1 MVVEEEEE
9 EEEEDEEGP
18 RSFIMAHYHTLDTHS
33 SVIHVLNQPVRRSV
47 SLLVLEARRSCDP
60 RTNDNNWNSCW
71 G

>member
-33 SVIHVLNQPVRRSV
+33 SVIHVFESAGASFCLPSHSRGEA
-47 SLLVLEARRSCDP
+47 LL
-60 RTNDNNWNSCW
+60 
-71 G
+71 